1 MIANRIIKSQ
11 IRNNKSKKIL
21 LPFAICYLFT
31 NLLFIILIMNL
42 RPLND
47 RLIVKALPK
56 EEVTKSGIIIPD
68 TVDKER
74 PEQGEVIAVGP
85 GKLKD
90 NGERVPMS
98 IKVGEKVMF
107 KKYAPDEI
115 KIDNEEYL
123 VLSEYDI
130 LAVVES
136 N

>member
-1 MIANRIIKSQ
+1 
-11 IRNNKSKKIL
+11 
-21 LPFAICYLFT
+21 
-31 NLLFIILIMNL
+31 MNL

-56 EEVTKSGIIIPD
+56 EEVTKSGIIIPE
-68 TVDKER
+68 TADKER

-90 NGERVPMS
+90 DGNRVAMS
-98 IKVGEKVMF
+98 IKVGDKVMF
-107 KKYAPDEI
+107 KKYAPDEV
-115 KIDNEEYL
+115 KIENVEYL

-130 LAVVES
+130 LAVVE

>member
-1 MIANRIIKSQ
+1 
-11 IRNNKSKKIL
+11 
-21 LPFAICYLFT
+21 
-31 NLLFIILIMNL
+31 MNL

-56 EEVTKSGIIIPD
+56 EEVTASGIIIPD

-90 NGERVPMS
+90 DGTRVPMS
-98 IKVGEKVMF
+98 IKAGEKVMF
-107 KKYAPDEI
+107 KKYAPDEV

-130 LAVVES
+130 LAVVE

>member
-1 MIANRIIKSQ
+1 
-11 IRNNKSKKIL
+11 
-21 LPFAICYLFT
+21 
-31 NLLFIILIMNL
+31 MNL
-42 RPLND
+42 QPLND

-56 EEVTKSGIIIPD
+56 EEVTKSGIILPD

-98 IKVGEKVMF
+98 VKVGDKVIF
-107 KKYAPDEI
+107 KKYAPDEV
-115 KIDNEEYL
+115 KLDNEEYL

-130 LAVVES
+130 LAVLE

>member
-1 MIANRIIKSQ
+1 
-11 IRNNKSKKIL
+11 
-21 LPFAICYLFT
+21 
-31 NLLFIILIMNL
+31 MNL